1 VFLKGRS
8 FIFLLVSRWPV
19 SWVTLHLLPHLEPQ
33 LHNISMEARRAQ
45 RPEYDNLIKPRTRHL
60 DKPGSKQH
68 EQLPPSKRR
77 RLAPNGKPLI
87 DLTGDADDVA
97 ITKVRKKNPAP
108 VSSTGE
114 RRARRF
120 RTHPP
125 LSYLEKLDR
134 ARTQK

>member
-1 VFLKGRS
+1 
-8 FIFLLVSRWPV
+8 
-19 SWVTLHLLPHLEPQ
+19 
-33 LHNISMEARRAQ
+33 MEARRAQ
-45 RPEYDNLIKPRTRHL
+45 RPGYGTPIKPRTQHL

-77 RLAPNGKPLI
+77 RSAPNGKPLI

-97 ITKVRKKNPAP
+97 ITKVKKKNLAPA
-108 VSSTGE
+108 SSTGE

-125 LSYLEKLDR
+125 QSYLEQLG
-134 ARTQK
+134 